1 MSIAAAAKHTPLPP
15 LRSIGSAL
23 STVPSL
29 DFTGKPTSSPRQAED
44 LAAEGALERLR
55 GYVNG
60 GGRIFACM
68 ATGTNVITLTPNG
81 HGDEDGVSPLLEG
94 YRFGDAFAF
103 WAEITSTGAV
113 TATVVPKSGSLSTIK
128 VYRTNGSAQAGSGDV
143 VANSFY
149 VAWYVPILDSNAGGL
164 VLK

>member
-29 DFTGKPTSSPRQAED
+29 DFTGKPMSSPRPAED

-94 YRFGDAFAF
+94 YRFGDGFLF
-103 WAEITSTGAV
+103 WAQNTSTGSV
-113 TATVVPKSGSLSTIK
+113 TATVVPKTGVLTTIK
-128 VYRTNGSAQAGSGDV
+128 VYKTNGSAQAGSGDV
-143 VANSFY
+143 VANSGYIGYFF
-149 VAWYVPILDSNAGGL
+149 PHLDAGAGGL
-164 VLK
+164 ILK